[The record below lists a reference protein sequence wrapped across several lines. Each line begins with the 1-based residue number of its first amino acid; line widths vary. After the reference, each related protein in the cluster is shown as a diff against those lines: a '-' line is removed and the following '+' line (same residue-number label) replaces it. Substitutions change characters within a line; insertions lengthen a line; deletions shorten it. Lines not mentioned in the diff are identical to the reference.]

1 MSKPDKTN
9 EMKATKY
16 EALAAVNR
24 AFEQLISAVYKLA
37 KRVDLGEDYA
47 YNHEIVFSHIW
58 ARINTDTLAKITEF
72 ELEDKNHFKLM
83 RASLEKKRQKPS

>member
-1 MSKPDKTN
+1 MKPAKTN
-9 EMKATKY
+9 EMKAAKY

-24 AFEQLISAVYKLA
+24 AFEQLISAVYKLE

-47 YNHEIVFSHIW
+47 YNQEIIFGDIW
-58 ARINTDTLAKITEF
+58 ARINTQALARITEF

-83 RASLEKKRQKPS
+83 RATLEKRIRGRQ

>member
-1 MSKPDKTN
+1 MSKPNKTN
-9 EMKATKY
+9 EMKAAKY

-24 AFEQLISAVYKLA
+24 SFEQLISAIYKLE

-47 YNHEIVFSHIW
+47 HNQEIILGDFW
-58 ARINTDTLAKITEF
+58 ARINVLALSRITVF

-83 RASLEKKRQKPS
+83 RASLEKKRLKPS